1 MSFNVKGHDVDLNI
15 TYDFV
20 YMSFIETLVLACTI
34 SEILVQILQRS
45 ILAFLTLKINFKIH
59 SILDL
64 IEFEDSITN
73 IINNYMM
80 Q

>member
-1 MSFNVKGHDVDLNI
+1 
-15 TYDFV
+15 
-20 YMSFIETLVLACTI
+20 MSFIETLACTI

-45 ILAFLTLKINFKIH
+45 ILTFLTLKMTFRIH
-59 SILDL
+59 STL
-64 IEFEDSITN
+64 IEKFEDSITN